1 MFVLTADQR
10 DSTRTGER
18 VDALLSS
25 LGPWRERWDDAIA
38 LPVERT
44 VGDEFQAVLTDANA
58 VVDLALAL
66 MREEDWSVGIG
77 AGEVNMPLADS
88 ARASSGPAFVL
99 ARDAVE
105 RARGRREPVPVVVRG
120 ADKEASQSATAVL
133 QLIGAVLA
141 RRTDAGWQVADAWTG
156 DATQRDVARALGISP
171 QAVSQRI
178 AAALIE
184 EERAARPVAASLVA
198 RAAGGTVGP

>member
-18 VDALLSS
+18 VDALLAS
-25 LGPWRERWDDAIA
+25 LDGWRERWAEAIA

-66 MREEDWSVGIG
+66 VREGDWSVGIG
-77 AGEVNMPLADS
+77 AGEVNLPLADS
-88 ARASSGPAFVL
+88 ARASSGPAFVA

-105 RARGRREPVPVVVRG
+105 RARGRREPVPVVVLG
-120 ADKEASQSATAVL
+120 ADEDAARSATAVL
-133 QLIGAVLA
+133 QLIGAVIS
-141 RRTDAGWQVADAWTG
+141 RRTAAGWEVADAWVG
-156 DATQRDVARALGISP
+156 DATQRDVAQALGISP

-178 AAALIE
+178 AAAMME

-198 RAAGGTVGP
+198 QAERATVGS